1 MKAVII
7 AGSQS
12 DEEFVKNLFNKLSEQ
27 HIECQYFFASAHK
40 QPTKVLEIL
49 EQFKNKA
56 IVYVTVAGMSNA
68 LSGFVAANSDKPTI
82 ACPSFKD
89 QQDMM
94 VNIHSSLQMPSNV
107 PAMTILR
114 PDNCALSIKR
124 MFALNSSE

>member
-12 DEEFVKNLFNKLSEQ
+12 DEEFVKKIFNKLSEQ
-27 HIECQYFFASAHK
+27 HIECHYFFASAHK

-49 EQFKNKA
+49 EQFKHES

-82 ACPSFKD
+82 ACPPFKD

-114 PDNCALSIKR
+114 PDNCALAIKR
-124 MFALNSSE
+124 MFALVNHN